1 MLWMNFLKQK
11 QKYINHL
18 NLNIMKEVK
27 IKKVLNQRSDDTD
40 FDKKSISKKE
50 MSKIEAKT
58 ADSTMPCCS
67 CGDQWS

>member
-1 MLWMNFLKQK
+1 MRKV
-11 QKYINHL
+11 
-18 NLNIMKEVK
+18 E
-27 IKKVLNQRSDDTD
+27 IKKVLNQRSS
-40 FDKKSISKKE
+40 DKEFNKKVVSKKE